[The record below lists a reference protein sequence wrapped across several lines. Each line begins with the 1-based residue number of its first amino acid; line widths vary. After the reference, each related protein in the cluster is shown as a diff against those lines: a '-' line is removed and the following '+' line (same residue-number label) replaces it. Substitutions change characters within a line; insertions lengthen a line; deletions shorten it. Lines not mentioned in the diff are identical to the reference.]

1 MSIIAKDK
9 SGTDYPQVPT
19 GVHKARCVRVI
30 DLGTQRQDYQGDIS
44 WKRQVLLIWEVPEY
58 MNENKEPLTL
68 SKFYNLSL
76 HEKSNL
82 AKDLTSWRGK
92 AFTQTEKDGFDI
104 TKLLSQPCMLNVIE
118 GSNGRPKISNVMKM
132 KEGDSIIDQCGNSLI
147 FNIDEYQKGKT
158 EVFNQLSEG
167 IRNIILKSQELQHQ
181 DINDIGTSDMN
192 SDDQVPF

>member
-1 MSIIAKDK
+1 
-9 SGTDYPQVPT
+9 
-19 GVHKARCVRVI
+19 
-30 DLGTQRQDYQGDIS
+30 
-44 WKRQVLLIWEVPEY
+44 
-58 MNENKEPLTL
+58 
-68 SKFYNLSL
+68 
-76 HEKSNL
+76 
-82 AKDLTSWRGK
+82 
-92 AFTQTEKDGFDI
+92 
-104 TKLLSQPCMLNVIE
+104 MLNVIE
-118 GSNGRPKISNVMKM
+118 GNNGRPKISNVMKM